1 MINKNSPFI
10 LNEYITESEKL
21 IESYLKI
28 NKLKK
33 FYFDRFHISRSLQ
46 FMKRLVEILTNC
58 VNEKRA
64 MTKKE
69 REEFYPVD
77 EDMDQVDI

>member
-1 MINKNSPFI
+1 MLDKYNKE
-10 LNEYITESEKL
+10 LNTL
-21 IESYLKI
+21 TESYLKI
-28 NKLKK
+28 NKLEK
-33 FYFDRFHISRSLQ
+33 FHFDRFHISRSLQ
-46 FMKRLVEILTNC
+46 FIKRLVEILTNC

-77 EDMDQVDI
+77 LDMDEVDI

>member
-1 MINKNSPFI
+1 MINKNSPYI
-10 LNEYITESEKL
+10 LNEYITESERL
-21 IESYLKI
+21 IKSYLKK
-28 NKLKK
+28 NKLEK
-33 FYFDRFHISRSLQ
+33 FHFDRFHISRSLQ
-46 FMKRLVEILTNC
+46 FIKRLVEILTNC

-77 EDMDQVDI
+77 LDMDEVDI

>member
-1 MINKNSPFI
+1 MINKNSPYI
-10 LNEYITESEKL
+10 LNEYITESERL
-21 IESYLKI
+21 IKSYLKI
-28 NKLKK
+28 NKLEK

-46 FMKRLVEILTNC
+46 FIKRLVEILTNC
-58 VNEKRA
+58 VDEKRT

-77 EDMDQVDI
+77 LDMNEVDI

>member
-1 MINKNSPFI
+1 MINKNSPYI
-10 LNEYITESEKL
+10 LNEYINESERL
-21 IESYLKI
+21 IKSYLKI
-28 NKLKK
+28 NKLEK

-46 FMKRLVEILTNC
+46 FIKRLVEILTNC

-77 EDMDQVDI
+77 LDMDEVDI